1 MVTFARSPRARSIR
15 AGIAAVVASAISLA
29 GSLAL
34 APVASADPIP
44 APLAP
49 CYNGVFP
56 LNPYVD
62 NCALPARPPRTLGSA
77 PDQTALLNCNIGSDA
92 LRAQCLS
99 LYVNGGYGWYPG
111 AVLVPGYRP

>member
-1 MVTFARSPRARSIR
+1 MATLRACC
-15 AGIAAVVASAISLA
+15 AVLVGAALGTAILA
-29 GSLAL
+29 
-34 APVASADPIP
+34 APVASASPGQP
-44 APLAP
+44 TAP

-62 NCALPARPPRTLGSA
+62 NCALPSRPPRVLGSA

-111 AVLVPGYRP
+111 ATLVPGYHP

>member
-1 MVTFARSPRARSIR
+1 MADLRRLSIR
-15 AGIAAVVASAISLA
+15 AVRVLA
-29 GSLAL
+29 GSVLSGSVLAGSIL
-34 APVASADPIP
+34 VGAPVASAGPIDPP
-44 APLAP
+44 SAP

-62 NCALPARPPRTLGSA
+62 NCALPSRPPRVLGSA
-77 PDQTALLNCNIGSDA
+77 PDQTALLNCGIGSEA

-111 AVLVPGYRP
+111 ATLVPGYRP

>member
-1 MVTFARSPRARSIR
+1 MADLRRLSTRAVLVL
-15 AGIAAVVASAISLA
+15 AGTVLA
-29 GSLAL
+29 GSVLARPIL
-34 APVASADPIP
+34 VGAPVASAGPIDPP
-44 APLAP
+44 SAP

-62 NCALPARPPRTLGSA
+62 NCALPSRPPRVLGSA
-77 PDQTALLNCNIGSDA
+77 PDQTALLNCGIGSEA

-111 AVLVPGYRP
+111 ATLVPGYRP

>member
-1 MVTFARSPRARSIR
+1 MR
-15 AGIAAVVASAISLA
+15 AGIAAVAASAVSLA
-29 GSLAL
+29 GGLAI

-44 APLAP
+44 APSAP